1 MHIYVPTSRVIQEY
15 TRARTHACHVIMKS
29 LPVAD
34 GDSSFVPGETI
45 SGNEVVRH
53 FRWGAMRCATVP
65 VTPHGELLTKQ
76 HALQLVKTKILAS
89 CKAHHLQ
96 IKMWNTV
103 LQFKLYNIII
113 SMLLRCEKIKSWK
126 IFSTYTVVLLFSI
139 SVWGVLRL
147 LLPTT
152 VLQISHVYGGLAIT
166 CSSLNNQSVDHSA
179 IYLMPVIIIHLTCW
193 VRGCGG
199 HKSSC
204 CLFYSAQ

>member
-1 MHIYVPTSRVIQEY
+1 MRGDAV
-15 TRARTHACHVIMKS
+15 CH
-29 LPVAD
+29 
-34 GDSSFVPGETI
+34 
-45 SGNEVVRH
+45 
-53 FRWGAMRCATVP
+53 CAGHP
-65 VTPHGELLTKQ
+65 SPHGELLTKQ

-103 LQFKLYNIII
+103 LQFKLYHIII
-113 SMLLRCEKIKSWK
+113 SMLLRCDKIKSWK

-139 SVWGVLRL
+139 SVWFFFFLRL

-152 VLQISHVYGGLAIT
+152 VLQISHVYGGLTIT
-166 CSSLNNQSVDHSA
+166 CSSLNNRSVDHSA